1 MKLGFLSY
9 KNDFRAPI
17 HPESIQKYNSNLFLD
32 EGIFE
37 NLNYI
42 FPNEENVTKIKN
54 LNELDIVACV
64 DFIEESKLREL
75 KDGAVLIGLF
85 DYEKIEEIKKLRPE
99 IKVLSFF
106 KLPRISRAQNLDAL
120 SSQANLLGYA
130 SVLRAANATAN
141 VIPMMTTAAGN
152 IQPSKVLIL
161 GVGVAG
167 LQAIATAKRLG
178 ARVWA
183 FDIRSE
189 AKDQVESLGAKFV
202 EASAVKQE
210 SVYAQEVSVEEN
222 QKIQEALKNQI
233 LQSDI
238 VLTFAQIPGKK
249 APVLIEK
256 STVENMKKNSVIIDL
271 AAGSGGNCEGTKVNE
286 VVEINGVKIVGETD
300 ILKNVK
306 HAATKLYSEN
316 VRNLIEL
323 YLENS
328 NDEIFVEMSS

>member
-1 MKLGFLSY
+1 MKIGFLTDVDGY
-9 KNDFRAPI
+9 RAPI
-17 HPESIQKYNSNLFLD
+17 HPESIEKYSFDVHLEKNIFDYLNYADSSQENVKNISNLSD
-32 EGIFE
+32 
-37 NLNYI
+37 
-42 FPNEENVTKIKN
+42 
-54 LNELDIVACV
+54 LDIVACV
-64 DFIEESKLREL
+64 ENIQDKTLKEL
-75 KDGAVLIGLF
+75 KEGAVLIGIF
-85 DYEKIEEIKKLRPE
+85 DFDKIEKIKSLRQD

-130 SVLRAANATAN
+130 SVLRAAKETSD
-141 VIPMMTTAAGN
+141 VVPMMTTAAGN

-183 FDIRSE
+183 FDIRKE

-202 EASAVKQE
+202 EASTEAQD
-210 SVYAQEVSVEEN
+210 SVYAKEVSEEEN
-222 QKIQEALKNQI
+222 QKIQEALKKQVI
-233 LQSDI
+233 DSDI

-256 STVENMKKNSVIIDL
+256 STVENMKKNAVIIDL
-271 AAGSGGNCEGTKVNE
+271 AAGTGGNCEGTEVNK
-286 VVEINGVKIVGETD
+286 VVEINGVKIIGETD
-300 ILKNVK
+300 ILNTVK

-323 YLENS
+323 YIENS
-328 NDEIFVEMSS
+328 EDEIFVEMSS

>member
-1 MKLGFLSY
+1 MKIGFLT
-9 KNDFRAPI
+9 DFDGYRAPI
-17 HPESIQKYNSNLFLD
+17 HPESIEKYSLAVHLEKNIFDYLNYADSSQENVKNISNLSD
-32 EGIFE
+32 
-37 NLNYI
+37 
-42 FPNEENVTKIKN
+42 
-54 LNELDIVACV
+54 LDIVACV
-64 DFIEESKLREL
+64 ENIQDKTIKEL
-75 KDGAVLIGLF
+75 KEGAVLIGIF
-85 DYEKIEEIKKLRPE
+85 DFDKIEKIKSLRQD

-130 SVLRAANATAN
+130 SVLRAAKETSD
-141 VIPMMTTAAGN
+141 VVPMMTTAAGN

-183 FDIRSE
+183 FDIRKE

-202 EASAVKQE
+202 EASTEAQD
-210 SVYAQEVSVEEN
+210 SVYAKEVSEEEN
-222 QKIQEALKNQI
+222 QKIQEALKKQVI
-233 LQSDI
+233 DSDI

-256 STVENMKKNSVIIDL
+256 STVENMKKNAVIIDL
-271 AAGSGGNCEGTKVNE
+271 AAGTGGNCEGTEVNK
-286 VVEINGVKIVGETD
+286 VVEINGVKIIGETD
-300 ILKNVK
+300 ILNTVK

-323 YLENS
+323 YIENS
-328 NDEIFVEMSS
+328 EDEIFVEMSS

>member
-1 MKLGFLSY
+1 MKIGFLTDVDGY
-9 KNDFRAPI
+9 RAPV
-17 HPESIQKYNSNLFLD
+17 HPESIEKYSFDVHLEKNIFDYLNYADSSQENVKNISNLSD
-32 EGIFE
+32 
-37 NLNYI
+37 
-42 FPNEENVTKIKN
+42 
-54 LNELDIVACV
+54 LDIVACV
-64 DFIEESKLREL
+64 ENIQDKTLKEL
-75 KDGAVLIGLF
+75 KEGAVLIGIF
-85 DYEKIEEIKKLRPE
+85 DFDKIEKIKSLRQD

-130 SVLRAANATAN
+130 SVLRAAKETSD
-141 VIPMMTTAAGN
+141 VVPMMTTAAGN

-183 FDIRSE
+183 FDIRKE

-202 EASAVKQE
+202 EASTEAQD
-210 SVYAQEVSVEEN
+210 SVYAKEVSEEEN
-222 QKIQEALKNQI
+222 QKIQEALKKQVI
-233 LQSDI
+233 DSDI

-256 STVENMKKNSVIIDL
+256 STVENMKKNAVIIDL
-271 AAGSGGNCEGTKVNE
+271 AAGTGGNCEGTEVNK
-286 VVEINGVKIVGETD
+286 VVEINGVKIIGETD
-300 ILKNVK
+300 ILNTVK

-323 YLENS
+323 YIENS
-328 NDEIFVEMSS
+328 EDEIFVEMSS

>member
-1 MKLGFLSY
+1 MKIGFLTDVDGY
-9 KNDFRAPI
+9 RAPI
-17 HPESIQKYNSNLFLD
+17 HPESIEKYSLDVYLEKNIFDYLNYADSSLENVKKISNLSD
-32 EGIFE
+32 
-37 NLNYI
+37 
-42 FPNEENVTKIKN
+42 
-54 LNELDIVACV
+54 LDIVACV
-64 DFIEESKLREL
+64 ENIGDKTIKEL
-75 KDGAVLIGLF
+75 KEGAVLIGIF
-85 DYEKIEEIKKLRPE
+85 DFDKIEDIKSLRPD
-99 IKVLSFF
+99 IKVFSFF

-130 SVLRAANATAN
+130 SVLRAAKETSD
-141 VIPMMTTAAGN
+141 VVPMMTTAAGN

-183 FDIRSE
+183 FDIRKD

-202 EASAVKQE
+202 EASSEAQD
-210 SVYAQEVSVEEN
+210 SVYAQEVSEEEN
-222 QKIQEALKNQI
+222 QKIQEALKEQVVD
-233 LQSDI
+233 SDI

-256 STVENMKKNSVIIDL
+256 STVENMRKNSVIIDL
-271 AAGSGGNCEGTKVNE
+271 AAGTGGNCEGTEVNKI
-286 VVEINGVKIVGETD
+286 VDINGVKIVGETD
-300 ILKNVK
+300 ILNTVK

-323 YLENS
+323 YIENS
-328 NDEIFVEMSS
+328 DDEIFEEMSS

>member
-1 MKLGFLSY
+1 MKIGFLTDVDGY
-9 KNDFRAPI
+9 RAPV
-17 HPESIQKYNSNLFLD
+17 HPESIEKYSFDVYLEKNIFDYLNYADSSQENVKNISNLSD
-32 EGIFE
+32 
-37 NLNYI
+37 
-42 FPNEENVTKIKN
+42 
-54 LNELDIVACV
+54 LDIVACV
-64 DFIEESKLREL
+64 ENIQDKTLKEL
-75 KDGAVLIGLF
+75 KEGAVLIGIF
-85 DYEKIEEIKKLRPE
+85 DFDKIEKIKSLRQD

-130 SVLRAANATAN
+130 SVLRAAKETSD
-141 VIPMMTTAAGN
+141 VVPMMTTAAGN

-183 FDIRSE
+183 FDIRKE

-202 EASAVKQE
+202 EASTEAQD
-210 SVYAQEVSVEEN
+210 SVYAKEVSEEEN
-222 QKIQEALKNQI
+222 QKIQEALKKQVI
-233 LQSDI
+233 DSDI

-256 STVENMKKNSVIIDL
+256 STVENMKKNAVIIDL
-271 AAGSGGNCEGTKVNE
+271 AAGTGGNCEGTEVNK
-286 VVEINGVKIVGETD
+286 VVEINGVKIIGETD
-300 ILKNVK
+300 ILNTVK

-323 YLENS
+323 YIENS
-328 NDEIFVEMSS
+328 EDEIFVEMSS

>member
-1 MKLGFLSY
+1 MNIGFLTDVDGY
-9 KNDFRAPI
+9 RAPI
-17 HPESIQKYNSNLFLD
+17 HPESFEKYSMDLHI
-32 EGIFE
+32 EKTIFDY
-37 NLNYI
+37 LNY
-42 FPNEENVTKIKN
+42 PDANQENVKTISK
-54 LNELDIVACV
+54 LSDLDVIACV
-64 DFIEESKLREL
+64 ENIENKTIKDL
-75 KDGAVLIGLF
+75 KKGAVLIGVF
-85 DYEKIEEIKKLRPE
+85 DFEKIEEIKNLRPD

-130 SVLRAANATAN
+130 SVLRAAKETSD
-141 VIPMMTTAAGN
+141 VVPMMTTAAGN
-152 IQPSKVLIL
+152 IQPTKVLIL

-183 FDIRSE
+183 FDIRKE

-202 EASAVKQE
+202 EANTEAQD
-210 SVYAQEVSVEEN
+210 SVYAQEVSEEEN
-222 QKIQEALKNQI
+222 QKIQEALKKQV
-233 LQSDI
+233 LDSDI

-256 STVENMKKNSVIIDL
+256 STIKNMRENSVIIDL
-271 AAGSGGNCEGTKVNE
+271 AAGTGGNCEGTEVNKV
-286 VVEINGVKIVGETD
+286 VQINNVKIVGETD
-300 ILKNVK
+300 ILNTVK

-323 YLENS
+323 YIENS
-328 NDEIFVEMSS
+328 DDEIFVEMSS

>member
-1 MKLGFLSY
+1 MKIGFLTDKY
-9 KNDFRAPI
+9 GYRAPL
-17 HPESIQKYNSNLFLD
+17 HPESLEKYSTDLYVQKD
-32 EGIFE
+32 IFE
-37 NLNYI
+37 FLNYQTKD
-42 FPNEENVTKIKN
+42 EKIKN
-54 LNELDIVACV
+54 ISNLNDLDIVACV
-64 DFIEESKLREL
+64 ENLDEDNLKEL
-75 KDGAVLIGLF
+75 KQGAIVIGIF
-85 DYEKIEEIKKLRPE
+85 DFKKIDDIKNLRPD

-130 SVLRAANATAN
+130 SVLRAARETSN
-141 VIPMMTTAAGN
+141 VVPMMTTAAGN

-178 ARVWA
+178 ARVWG

-202 EASAVKQE
+202 EASSVTQD
-210 SVYAQEVSVEEN
+210 SVYAKEVSEEEN
-222 QKIQEALKNQI
+222 QRIQEALKKQVI
-233 LQSDI
+233 DSDI

-256 STVENMKKNSVIIDL
+256 ETIKNMKENSVIVDL
-271 AAGSGGNCEGTKVNE
+271 AAGTGGNCEGT
-286 VVEINGVKIVGETD
+286 VVDEIVYIDGVKIVGETD
-300 ILKNVK
+300 ILNTVK

-316 VRNLIEL
+316 VRNLIQL
-323 YLENS
+323 YLENPD
-328 NDEIFVEMSS
+328 DEIFVEMSS

>member
-42 FPNEENVTKIKN
+42 FPNEENVAKIKN

-64 DFIEESKLREL
+64 DFIEESKLKEL

-85 DYEKIEEIKKLRPE
+85 DFEKIEEIKKLRPE

-210 SVYAQEVSVEEN
+210 TVYAQEVSDEEN

-256 STVENMKKNSVIIDL
+256 STVENMKMNSVIIDL
-271 AAGSGGNCEGTKVNE
+271 AASTGGNCEGTKVNE